1 MPVLP
6 MRSLLAPVALIAAAA
21 LPASAF
27 AQDAAD
33 AEGLSHMAEQ
43 MGDPARQQEMAM
55 MMEAMTEIMLDLP
68 IAPMAE
74 AMAQATGRDPGSVDP
89 DMTLRKVAPDAG
101 RLPRDIADNTP
112 RAMQAMSGMARGFER
127 MLPALRQ
134 MAEQMERTLPS
145 ARD

>member
-1 MPVLP
+1 
-6 MRSLLAPVALIAAAA
+6 MRSLLAPIALLAAVAI
-21 LPASAF
+21 PVPAF

-33 AEGLSHMAEQ
+33 AEGLSQMAEQ

-55 MMEAMTEIMLDLP
+55 MMEAVAEIMLDLP

-74 AMAQATGRDPGSVDP
+74 AMAQATGRDPAKVDP

-101 RLPRDIADNTP
+101 RLPRDIAENTP
-112 RAMQAMSGMARGFER
+112 RAMQAMSGMARGFEA

-134 MAEQMERTLPS
+134 MAKQVERTLPS